1 MEGVFL
7 VNNADYPDPLTSK
20 KTKFFY
26 MSSTYRFFE
35 QVNKNFDR
43 AAKYTRFD
51 KGLLDQIKVCNTVY
65 HVTFPIRRDNGNI
78 EVIEGWRVEH
88 SHHKMPT
95 KGGIRFSHKV
105 DEDETMALAALMSYK
120 CAIVDVPFG
129 GAKGGVKISTRDYS
143 VSELERITR
152 RYTYELIKKGFI
164 GPGVDVPAPDYGTG
178 AREMGWI
185 LDTYRQMKD
194 DLNAE
199 ACVTGKPIQQGGIRG
214 RTEATGRGVFFGI
227 REACSVKEDMDK
239 LGLDVGIEGKTFI
252 VQGLGNVG
260 HHAAKYLT
268 EAGAKLVGV
277 AEMEGAIY
285 DPKGMDLEKMMA
297 FRKETG
303 SIIGFGN
310 SKELRDRD
318 DALISECDILIP
330 AALES
335 QITGDNAHKV
345 KAKIIGEAAN
355 GPTTADAHDILKE
368 RGALILPDTY
378 LNAGGVVVS
387 YFEWLKNIQHVRYGR
402 MSKRFDETS
411 LKNIL
416 GAIES
421 SSNFKFSEEE
431 IKKLSHGAEEA
442 DLVDSGLEETMIT
455 AYQQI
460 VELRNEHKLDDLRMS
475 CFINAINK
483 IGIMYEQMGIF
494 P

>member
-1 MEGVFL
+1 M
-7 VNNADYPDPLTSK
+7 
-20 KTKFFY
+20 
-26 MSSTYRFFE
+26 STYKFYE
-35 QVNKNFDR
+35 QVNKNFDK

-51 KGLLDQIKVCNTVY
+51 KGILAQIKICNTVY
-65 HVTFPIRRDNGNI
+65 HVTFPVRRDDGSI
-78 EVIEGWRVEH
+78 EVVEGWRVEH
-88 SHHKMPT
+88 SHHKLPT
-95 KGGIRFSHKV
+95 KGGIRYSHKV
-105 DEDETMALAALMSYK
+105 DEDETMALAALMTYK

-129 GAKGGVKISTRDYS
+129 GAKGGIKISTREYS
-143 VSELERITR
+143 ENELERITR

-214 RTEATGRGVFFGI
+214 RTEATGRGVYFGI
-227 REACSVKEDMDK
+227 REACNNKKDMDRI
-239 LGLDVGIEGKTFI
+239 GLSTGIDGKTFV

-260 HHAAKYLT
+260 YHASKYMT

-277 AEMEGAIY
+277 AEIEGSIY
-285 DPKGMDLEKMMA
+285 DENGIDLEKLMEY
-297 FRKETG
+297 RKDTG
-303 SIIGFGN
+303 SIIGFEN
-310 SKELRDRD
+310 TKELKDRD
-318 DALISECDILIP
+318 NALTAECDILIP

-335 QITGDNAHKV
+335 QITGDNAAEV
-345 KAKIIGEAAN
+345 KAKIIAEAAN

-387 YFEWLKNIQHVRYGR
+387 YFEWLKDIQHVRYGR
-402 MSKRFDETS
+402 LSKRFDETS
-411 LKNIL
+411 LKKILRVIENISDRDFTDAEL
-416 GAIES
+416 ADLARGAGEY
-421 SSNFKFSEEE
+421 
-431 IKKLSHGAEEA
+431 

-455 AYQQI
+455 AYEQI
-460 VELRNEHKLDDLRMS
+460 AEVREKHNLNDLRTAA
-475 CFINAINK
+475 FVGAIDK